1 MEPSPMLLLQPL
13 PQLIGHHPHHHPYV
27 DNSPIGRGHVVKLL
41 HVVVSKICSQVRDI
55 TPVQQHVHTNEDDQ
69 HNRETVSILKDTSE
83 LIKQIV
89 RTITS
94 IQMYI
99 IVICAIP
106 QHTIG

>member
-69 HNRETVSILKDTSE
+69 HNREPDTILKDTSE

-99 IVICAIP
+99 IVICAFP